1 MKCSFVTIWYIKAP
15 LEDVCGV
22 IYQSMEWPQ
31 WWPNVESVE
40 EIAPGDA
47 QGIGCVRRYTWRGR
61 LPYRLIFDVQVINSV
76 PLKVIEGVAH
86 GDVEGTGHWLF
97 SAEGDMTIV
106 RYEWRIRITPLWM
119 NVLAIVARPVI
130 EWNHKSVMQRGGE
143 ALAQTLKVPLLG
155 IEHVSLESH
164 PG

>member
-1 MKCSFVTIWYIKAP
+1 
-15 LEDVCGV
+15 
-22 IYQSMEWPQ
+22 
-31 WWPNVESVE
+31 
-40 EIAPGDA
+40 
-47 QGIGCVRRYTWRGR
+47 
-61 LPYRLIFDVQVINSV
+61 LIFDVQVIKSV
-76 PLKVIEGVAH
+76 PLKVIEGVAR
-86 GDVEGTGHWLF
+86 GDVEGTGRWLF

-119 NVLAIVARPVI
+119 NVLTIVARPVI

-143 ALAQTLKVPLLG
+143 ALAQTLNVPLLG